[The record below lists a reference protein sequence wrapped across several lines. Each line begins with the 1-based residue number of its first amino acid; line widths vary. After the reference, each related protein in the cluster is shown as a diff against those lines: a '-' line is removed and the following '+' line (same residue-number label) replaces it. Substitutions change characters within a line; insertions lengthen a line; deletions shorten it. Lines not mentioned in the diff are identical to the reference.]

1 MMVCICQIEHHR
13 GLQGFAYFTLDA
25 ELQPMD
31 VVTRAAFKTL
41 KRRVKLLMLLAR
53 LASHTSNPPISILS
67 PLTLRRLETIVA
79 GERVQDAGSLAD
91 QVPSIVNASPEE
103 RLQLLAAWDVN
114 DRLDLAIELL
124 EKQAVPV
131 VEGSTSPPILPRGWP
146 SSGFDIIRTPR
157 RDPSAPKIEAPTSL
171 PFPGT
176 PLVLPPSGLWGSRRP
191 GGGGGGGNDEINSIR
206 QKIETAKLSP
216 EARSMADRELKRLK
230 RMSPIN
236 AEYQICLTYLETL
249 TEVPW
254 GVTTHDGLDDLD
266 LRRAREQL
274 DRDHYGLDKVKRRLL
289 EYLAV
294 LKLKQSRRA
303 DSRAP
308 ETKASAEQATD
319 GTSTDEGR
327 QGNAEDGHEPRG
339 DNTTPEGTSR
349 IVDRSP
355 ILLLVGPPGT
365 GKTALSRSIA
375 AALGRKFHRISLGG
389 VRDEAEIR
397 GHRRTYVA
405 ALPGLIVNGLRKVG
419 VANPVF
425 LLDEIDK
432 VGMSNHHGDPG
443 AAMLEVLD
451 PEQNHSF
458 KDHYLGIPIDLS
470 KVLFIATANT
480 TDTISAPLLDRME
493 AATLSGYTVL
503 EKRQIASRHLI
514 PKQIRANGLD
524 DEAHARFGDA
534 VIDRIIGS
542 YTREAGVR
550 NLERELGAVCRAKAV
565 AYAEAMDAGRLE
577 AHRAEVTMADVEDA
591 LGVERFED
599 EMAERSSRAGV
610 VTGLVAYRSGGH
622 GSILF
627 VEAAHAPGRG
637 RIQLT
642 GKLGDVLKESVTVAL
657 TWVKAHAY
665 RLGLTGSPTDDVTKD
680 RDIHIHC
687 PAGAIP
693 KDGPSAG
700 LAHTVA
706 LVSLFSGRPV
716 PPTTAMTGEMSLR
729 GRITAVGGIREK
741 LIGASRAGVGLV
753 LMPEHNRKDLKDLP
767 EEVRQG
773 VQVICVRSVDGHF
786 FLGPR
791 STPLLPPPPPPPP
804 PFPFRTPMSNRA
816 ALMRHLRS

>member
-1 MMVCICQIEHHR
+1 M
-13 GLQGFAYFTLDA
+13 
-25 ELQPMD
+25 
-31 VVTRAAFKTL
+31 
-41 KRRVKLLMLLAR
+41 
-53 LASHTSNPPISILS
+53 
-67 PLTLRRLETIVA
+67 A
-79 GERVQDAGSLAD
+79 GEKTQDAGSLAD
-91 QVPSIVNASPEE
+91 QVPNIVTVSPEE

-114 DRLDLAIELL
+114 DRLNLAIELL

-131 VEGSTSPPILPRGWP
+131 EDGPTNAPVLPRGWP
-146 SSGFDIIRTPR
+146 PSGFDIIKIPR
-157 RDPSAPKIEAPTSL
+157 RDPSALKIEVPPSM
-171 PFPGT
+171 PFAGM
-176 PLVLPPSGLWGSRRP
+176 PLVLPPSGLWGSHRPGVGGP
-191 GGGGGGGNDEINSIR
+191 GGGGGGGPGENDEIKSIR

-216 EARSMADRELKRLK
+216 EARSVADKELKRLK
-230 RMSPIN
+230 RMSPIH
-236 AEYQICLTYLETL
+236 AEYQICLTYLEIL

-254 GVTTHDGLDDLD
+254 GVTTHDGLDGLV

-294 LKLKQSRRA
+294 LKLKQSKRA
-303 DSRAP
+303 ASRAV
-308 ETKASAEQATD
+308 ETKASAEQR
-319 GTSTDEGR
+319 TDETPSDGGR
-327 QGNAEDGHEPRG
+327 EGKAEDGHDSRD
-339 DNTTPEGTSR
+339 DNTTAEGTSR
-349 IVDRSP
+349 IADRSP

-375 AALGRKFHRISLGG
+375 TALGRKFHRISLGG

-432 VGMSNHHGDPG
+432 VGMSNHNGDPG

-470 KVLFIATANT
+470 KVLFIATANA

-493 AATLSGYTVL
+493 ATTLSGYTVL

-534 VIDRIIGS
+534 VIDKIIGS

-577 AHRAEVTMADVEDA
+577 AHRADVTIADVEDA

-599 EMAERSSRAGV
+599 EIAERSSRAGV

-627 VEAAHAPGRG
+627 IEAAHTPGRG

-700 LAHTVA
+700 LAHTIA
-706 LVSLFSGRPV
+706 LISLFSGRPV

-767 EEVRQG
+767 EEVSQG
-773 VQVICVRSVDGHF
+773 VQVVCVR
-786 FLGPR
+786 
-791 STPLLPPPPPPPP
+791 
-804 PFPFRTPMSNRA
+804 
-816 ALMRHLRS
+816 